1 MVTPTS
7 WMMVLFTDFLLAVLG
22 YVVMSVDEKLE
33 FTMIAKLCVAKEPGR
48 VDDSKEYKAEG
59 EETVQVKE
67 VKSDFESP
75 GTAQIVANSDQKSL
89 FQNQAM
95 EKLTKKMNENERILF
110 SRNAILSQRFQIV
123 GGMEDKIILGYGLFG
138 INYKTIVFEHS
149 PFSYTLGNYVL
160 MWKIMEGVRQIAKK

>member
-1 MVTPTS
+1 
-7 WMMVLFTDFLLAVLG
+7 MMVLFTDFLLAVLG

-75 GTAQIVANSDQKSL
+75 ETAPILASSDQKSL
-89 FQNQAM
+89 FLNQDM
-95 EKLTKKMNENERILF
+95 KKLKNI
-110 SRNAILSQRFQIV
+110 NALESGFP
-123 GGMEDKIILGYGLFG
+123 L
-138 INYKTIVFEHS
+138 
-149 PFSYTLGNYVL
+149 
-160 MWKIMEGVRQIAKK
+160 